1 MIGANVIEYD
11 KDNRVINGTVCDVN
25 GDFVLELKDRSH
37 VVKVV
42 MIGYNTKTITP
53 GAAGTMTIELEP
65 ANIQLGEVIVTARKT
80 ETASLT
86 NIDDRD
92 IASARVKI
100 DVLDVRESGALSATD
115 AMQGKV
121 AGLDI
126 ISASGD
132 PGSGSQI
139 VIRGISSM
147 GNNNPLVVIDGVIQQ
162 KVKSY
167 NDQFDLSSA
176 DQEDFSNLLN
186 LALQDIKSIEILK
199 DAASTAVYGS
209 QGADGVLLI
218 ETFKGRLGKVQFD
231 YNYKFSINQQPPA
244 VPMLNGDE
252 YIMLQ
257 LEEWHNYQGVFD
269 VPPEIA
275 YDKDYTGFYNYA
287 ANTDWLSELTQVGF
301 THDHFLNISG
311 GGEKTRYYTS
321 FSYASET
328 GTTIGTGNKRFSTRV
343 NLDYFLSK
351 KILFSVQ
358 FAYTN
363 NNNDWNIVLKDENDR
378 DRNIRQMAYIKAPNM
393 SIWEYD
399 AHGNKTGEYFTP
411 ITGYQGEGLYYY
423 NPVAIAKLG
432 KSNELANYLQNNF
445 TLSYSINRWLKFRET
460 LSFQFD
466 GKKQKK
472 FTPYNALGTE
482 WLGWRVNKIDE
493 YNQINTSINTESQ
506 LAFNS
511 PFDSSN
517 HVITGAL
524 TWITQQS
531 AGEDM
536 EVQNNKVPSVDIQDP
551 SIAAQINW
559 MGNNSWENRGVGAL
573 LNLNYKYKD
582 RYMVQTTFRA
592 DAYAAFGANH
602 RWGLFKGVS
611 VGWRFSDEPLLD
623 FMNFLGES
631 MLRVSWGVSGRQP
644 GDQYARFATYTSSGN
659 YMNGTGVVNAQIQLD
674 NLQWETIES
683 WDIGMELN
691 LFDDR
696 LYLEGDLYTKKT
708 TNILFDRY
716 NIPYSSGFDQLKY
729 FNGGE
734 LSNNGYE
741 LMFDYKLIRQKD
753 FRLSINFNTSQ
764 NNNAFTK
771 FPNNF
776 IREKSTSIGDGQYPL
791 RVEEGQP
798 IGSFFG
804 FRYLG
809 VYSTDDDA
817 LARDAEGNLLVDYE
831 GTPLRMRYQETAVF
845 FKGGDAKYED
855 INHDGKIDLN
865 DVVYIGDSNPNFI
878 GGFGASMKYKNLE
891 VSCGFHYRL
900 GFDIV
905 NRIAIQTQGMN
916 NKNNQSK
923 AVLNRWRA
931 QGMNEKN
938 MLPRAVMYNAANNL
952 GSDRY
957 VEQGDFLRLLNIIVG
972 YRFDQEFCQKLNLR
986 TLGITFSA
994 RKLLTFTNYTG
1005 QDPEIGQDASDP
1017 FWIGED
1023 NARTPPPR
1031 QYTLSLS
1038 VGF

>member
-1 MIGANVIEYD
+1 
-11 KDNRVINGTVCDVN
+11 
-25 GDFVLELKDRSH
+25 
-37 VVKVV
+37 
-42 MIGYNTKTITP
+42 
-53 GAAGTMTIELEP
+53 
-65 ANIQLGEVIVTARKT
+65 
-80 ETASLT
+80 
-86 NIDDRD
+86 
-92 IASARVKI
+92 
-100 DVLDVRESGALSATD
+100 
-115 AMQGKV
+115 
-121 AGLDI
+121 
-126 ISASGD
+126 
-132 PGSGSQI
+132 
-139 VIRGISSM
+139 
-147 GNNNPLVVIDGVIQQ
+147 
-162 KVKSY
+162 
-167 NDQFDLSSA
+167 
-176 DQEDFSNLLN
+176 
-186 LALQDIKSIEILK
+186 
-199 DAASTAVYGS
+199 
-209 QGADGVLLI
+209 
-218 ETFKGRLGKVQFD
+218 
-231 YNYKFSINQQPPA
+231 
-244 VPMLNGDE
+244 
-252 YIMLQ
+252 
-257 LEEWHNYQGVFD
+257 
-269 VPPEIA
+269 
-275 YDKDYTGFYNYA
+275 
-287 ANTDWLSELTQVGF
+287 
-301 THDHFLNISG
+301 
-311 GGEKTRYYTS
+311 
-321 FSYASET
+321 
-328 GTTIGTGNKRFSTRV
+328 
-343 NLDYFLSK
+343 
-351 KILFSVQ
+351 
-358 FAYTN
+358 
-363 NNNDWNIVLKDENDR
+363 
-378 DRNIRQMAYIKAPNM
+378 
-393 SIWEYD
+393 
-399 AHGNKTGEYFTP
+399 
-411 ITGYQGEGLYYY
+411 
-423 NPVAIAKLG
+423 
-432 KSNELANYLQNNF
+432 
-445 TLSYSINRWLKFRET
+445 
-460 LSFQFD
+460 
-466 GKKQKK
+466 
-472 FTPYNALGTE
+472 
-482 WLGWRVNKIDE
+482 
-493 YNQINTSINTESQ
+493 
-506 LAFNS
+506 
-511 PFDSSN
+511 
-517 HVITGAL
+517 
-524 TWITQQS
+524 
-531 AGEDM
+531 
-536 EVQNNKVPSVDIQDP
+536 
-551 SIAAQINW
+551 
-559 MGNNSWENRGVGAL
+559 
-573 LNLNYKYKD
+573 
-582 RYMVQTTFRA
+582 
-592 DAYAAFGANH
+592 
-602 RWGLFKGVS
+602 
-611 VGWRFSDEPLLD
+611 
-623 FMNFLGES
+623 
-631 MLRVSWGVSGRQP
+631 
-644 GDQYARFATYTSSGN
+644 
-659 YMNGTGVVNAQIQLD
+659 MNGTGVVNAQIQLD

-776 IREKSTSIGDGQYPL
+776 NREKSTSIGDGQYPL